1 MGKNRLKHFRPIILL
16 FVCINAF
23 FIAGRGLLQSW
34 QVDQQILLIGN
45 TLLFVITFISFLM
58 AIKGLNH
65 SNPHVFV
72 RSVYGSILLKLF
84 ACMIAAFIYIAI
96 YQKELNKPALFTCM
110 ALYLVYT
117 FSEVSILTKLLK
129 QNRG

>member
-1 MGKNRLKHFRPIILL
+1 MRKTSLKPFLPVIILFL
-16 FVCINAF
+16 CLTAF
-23 FIAGRGLLQSW
+23 FIVGRNLLDRWAVAQEVLLGGNALLFLITLVSYLLAVRGLHH
-34 QVDQQILLIGN
+34 
-45 TLLFVITFISFLM
+45 T
-58 AIKGLNH
+58 
-65 SNPHVFV
+65 NPHAFV
-72 RSVYGSILLKLF
+72 RAVYGSILLKLF

-96 YQKELNKPALFTCM
+96 YRQGLNKPALFTCM